1 MGTPALLCDTFRYLC
16 YIDSNMADHFLTIRL
31 TEAESRLVAR
41 LNQQTGLTK
50 SALVKKALENLS
62 LTHDASAG
70 GGLFE
75 LGEAH
80 FGRHGDAARQSTQIK
95 HVVRARLNAKRTG

>member
-1 MGTPALLCDTFRYLC
+1 MCDNGNNLC
-16 YIDSNMADHFLTIRL
+16 YIDCIMADHFLTIRL

-62 LTHDASAG
+62 LTQDASAG

-95 HVVRARLNAKRTG
+95 RVVRARLNAKRTG